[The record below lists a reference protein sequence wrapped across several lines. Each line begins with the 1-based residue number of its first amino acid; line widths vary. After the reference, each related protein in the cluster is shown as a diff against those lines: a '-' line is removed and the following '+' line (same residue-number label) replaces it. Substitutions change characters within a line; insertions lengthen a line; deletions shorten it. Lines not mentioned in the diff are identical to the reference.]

1 MDSNNF
7 ILTTKFRSWVE
18 GLIQK
23 VLNTF
28 EKEDKSAFIILQIKD
43 VPTKFYVR
51 KLLLSMKMQHH

>member
-1 MDSNNF
+1 MSISSGLEKLMDSENF

-28 EKEDKSAFIILQIKD
+28 EREDKSAFLVLTIKD

-51 KLLLSMKMQHH
+51 K